1 MLTISRCS
9 EIKYH
14 GSLALFQGLQASKI
28 GTLCGSRTHASNL
41 EGSRAAVTLIALLK
55 MAPTVGSDP
64 TTFELTAR
72 CTTNC
77 ATWDLK
83 IDMSIAFRHTTHS
96 GLELSTDDRSGL

>member
-1 MLTISRCS
+1 MW
-9 EIKYH
+9 E
-14 GSLALFQGLQASKI
+14 
-28 GTLCGSRTHASNL
+28 SNPRL
-41 EGSRAAVTLIALLK
+41 ELGRITCCRNTYSAFK

-96 GLELSTDDRSGL
+96 GLELATDDRSGI